1 MGYTSMLSYFLPLYL
16 NSVFVAFSSADFHFF
31 VHISVGLRIHRQI
44 QQKSIRIIRTLR
56 AKSEAFAIYDSLSLL
71 FF

>member
-1 MGYTSMLSYFLPLYL
+1 MWYTSMLSYFLPLYL
-16 NSVFVAFSSADFHFF
+16 NSVFAAFSSADFHFL